1 MQKRNLTVGI
11 FLVAGVALFTL
22 GLFLIGS
29 QHKVFARHFEVYAE
43 FADIHGLTKGGKV
56 RVAGLDAGEVVDIAV
71 PRSPTAK
78 FRLRLRLEE
87 GVHAIVR
94 ADSTVTIATE
104 GVVGDKFLL
113 IHAGSTQAAEAASGA
128 TLPSKEPLDMADL
141 MEKSAGLLSGAGG
154 AMKTT
159 GQKLNETLDT
169 ANMTMRN
176 ANDLI
181 VGLKQGKGT
190 AGMLL
195 HDETTA
201 TRIRQSIENVHQAT
215 ASLNQTARRADGLVS
230 DLQSRQL
237 GQKAEETISSARTAT
252 QNINATSQRV
262 RQTVN
267 DALGPDDRGVDT
279 ATNIRQSVSNLNQAT
294 QNMADDMEALKRNFF
309 FRGFFKRRGYY
320 SLSHLSQDQ
329 YRKDKLFS
337 DSRNH
342 RDWFEAG
349 DLFQADPNGLEALSP
364 EGKAHIDAAMAE
376 LSGSLG
382 ASPLIIEGYSAAQ
395 SPADELAASRNR
407 AILVRDYIRR
417 RFHFDAQDVVI
428 ESLGNRPPAGTGKDR
443 WDGACI
449 LLLQTNSR

>member
-215 ASLNQTARRADGLVS
+215 ASLTGGLTAWFPTCNLA
-230 DLQSRQL
+230 
-237 GQKAEETISSARTAT
+237 SSAR
-252 QNINATSQRV
+252 R
-262 RQTVN
+262 
-267 DALGPDDRGVDT
+267 P
-279 ATNIRQSVSNLNQAT
+279 
-294 QNMADDMEALKRNFF
+294 
-309 FRGFFKRRGYY
+309 
-320 SLSHLSQDQ
+320 
-329 YRKDKLFS
+329 
-337 DSRNH
+337 
-342 RDWFEAG
+342 
-349 DLFQADPNGLEALSP
+349 
-364 EGKAHIDAAMAE
+364 
-376 LSGSLG
+376 
-382 ASPLIIEGYSAAQ
+382 
-395 SPADELAASRNR
+395 
-407 AILVRDYIRR
+407 RR
-417 RFHFDAQDVVI
+417 RYPAHGPPRRISMRLRNGSGKPLMMLSAQTI
-428 ESLGNRPPAGTGKDR
+428 EVSIQPQTSGNRSPISIKPHRIWRTTWR
-443 WDGACI
+443 
-449 LLLQTNSR
+449 R

>member
-1 MQKRNLTVGI
+1 
-11 FLVAGVALFTL
+11 
-22 GLFLIGS
+22 
-29 QHKVFARHFEVYAE
+29 
-43 FADIHGLTKGGKV
+43 V
-56 RVAGLDAGEVVDIAV
+56 RVVGLDAGEVVDIAV

-87 GVHAIVR
+87 RVHPIVR

-104 GVVGDKFLL
+104 GVIGDKFLL
-113 IHAGSTQAAEAASGA
+113 IHAGNTQAAEAASGA

-154 AMKTT
+154 TMKTT

-169 ANMTMRN
+169 ANTTMRN

-201 TRIRQSIENVHQAT
+201 TRIRESLDNVHQAT
-215 ASLNQTARRADGLVS
+215 TSLNQTARRADGLVS
-230 DLQSRQL
+230 DLQSRQF

-262 RQTVN
+262 RQTVD

-279 ATNIRQSVSNLNQAT
+279 ATNIRQSTSNLNQAT
-294 QNMADDMEALKRNFF
+294 ENMADDMEALKHNFL

-337 DSRNH
+337 DSRNR

-364 EGKAHIDAAMAE
+364 EGKAHIDIAIAQ
-376 LSGSLG
+376 LSGSIG
-382 ASPLIIEGYSAAQ
+382 ASPLIIEGYSTAQ
-395 SPADELAASRNR
+395 SPADQLAASRNR
-407 AILVRDYIRR
+407 AILLRDYVRR

-443 WDGACI
+443 WDGVCVV
-449 LLLQTNSR
+449 LLHPNSR